1 MPADVDLL
9 SSLLQALGQSRWQ
22 DAVRLGEQIADSEA
36 RKGHSRVARKLRG
49 ALAPREESESA
60 DGFSFTPVG
69 APLAG
74 ALLPL
79 SPVDGLDDV
88 VLPTSLRSQL
98 GEVLQEWRLRAKL
111 DVAGVARRTKLLFHG
126 PPGSGKTL
134 TARALG
140 GEMSLPVLVVSM
152 HPEDQF
158 AVRILKAGA
167 AGYLTKESA
176 GEELVG
182 AIKKVTG
189 GGKYISPSL
198 AERMASYLA
207 IDVQKAP
214 HERLSDREFLVLR
227 MIASGKPVS
236 EIAKE
241 LSLSVATI
249 STYRAR
255 LLEKM
260 DMKNN
265 AELTHYA
272 IQKGLVS

>member
-1 MPADVDLL
+1 MRLILADHFKN
-9 SSLLQALGQSRWQ
+9 ATFG
-22 DAVRLGEQIADSEA
+22 EA
-36 RKGHSRVARKLRG
+36 RNAHE
-49 ALAPREESESA
+49 ALTKVWGKEKW
-60 DGFSFTPVG
+60 
-69 APLAG
+69 
-74 ALLPL
+74 
-79 SPVDGLDDV
+79 DV
-88 VLPTSLRSQL
+88 VVLDVTMPGRSGL
-98 GEVLQEWRLRAKL
+98 EVLKEIKRSKP
-111 DVAGVARRTKLLFHG
+111 K
-126 PPGSGKTL
+126 
-134 TARALG
+134 
-140 GEMSLPVLVVSM
+140 LPVLVVSM

-167 AGYLTKESA
+167 SGYLTKESA

-182 AIKKVTG
+182 AIKKVMG
-189 GGKYISPSL
+189 GGKYVSPSL

-272 IQKGLVS
+272 IQKELVS